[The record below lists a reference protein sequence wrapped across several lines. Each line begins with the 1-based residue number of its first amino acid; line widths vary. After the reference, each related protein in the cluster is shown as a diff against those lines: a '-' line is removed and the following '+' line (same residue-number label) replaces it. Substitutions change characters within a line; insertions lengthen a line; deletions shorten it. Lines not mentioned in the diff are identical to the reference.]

1 MAVEVVKEFWPGMD
15 DVDMLSGW
23 PVIPAACIAAVN
35 GPACVDWP
43 CQLANDSELGE
54 LKLIW
59 LRSALVN

>member
-54 LKLIW
+54 LKLI
-59 LRSALVN
+59 